1 MFKFKILISLL
12 VIIAIIST
20 LILNGLQI
28 VAAFFAAVLVFTVI
42 FAIGVEIALRIM
54 KRNGV
59 VTHFMRAYQG
69 AYTLVAFIIM
79 FVVFMGFLMPVYYLL
94 KN

>member
-12 VIIAIIST
+12 VIIAIISI

-28 VAAFFAAVLVFTVI
+28 VATFFASALVFTVI

-54 KRNGV
+54 EKNDVFTR
-59 VTHFMRAYQG
+59 FMRAYQQ
-69 AYTLVAFIIM
+69 AYTLVAFIII

-94 KN
+94 KS

>member
-1 MFKFKILISLL
+1 MFKVKILISLL
-12 VIIAIIST
+12 IIIAIIST

-28 VAAFFAAVLVFTVI
+28 VAAFFTAALVFTVI
-42 FAIGVEIALRIM
+42 FAIGVEIALKIV
-54 KRNGV
+54 KKNGV

-69 AYTLVAFIIM
+69 AYTLVAFIIIL
-79 FVVFMGFLMPVYYLL
+79 VVFMGFLMPVYYLL